1 MIKLQ
6 GLQKVLGK
14 IKEMVPGEPQ
24 YVHTLSEMS
33 PSAREVGEKAVNLK
47 KVYSMEPDL
56 LPPTVVVN
64 AACCAYYMDNGH
76 LPKGLERELKN
87 ALSHFERSTGTKLYG
102 ALESPPFP
110 PLLLAVRPSP
120 DVRIPYL
127 AQTVRGVGLTRAAI
141 SWFEDDT
148 THSGLMMD
156 LLTNFNSTYGQNV
169 KHMPPSHFAAQ
180 PTTTSPGG
188 TPRAPDALATPDDVL
203 QAMQVALSDHNDF
216 EKDGFVQL
224 TTALVAIFDS
234 FAGTQ
239 VQRFRSIEG
248 LPRDGCA
255 VVLQPLVIAKHVG
268 VVISRDPSTGSKE
281 AVGKYRD
288 LLVRPPRMH
297 GIEELGMPSFAQ
309 LQAKCMNLERS
320 FADMVDVSW
329 AHTMDD
335 HLVVLQARPAH
346 RSPEASVAAAT
357 ALAKEGVTTPSEA
370 LMAMHASDFLKATL
384 SAPMATELLG
394 WCNDYAR
401 LAVLAGCTSSSSA
414 VDALSRG
421 ADGLVVDMSQML
433 GSHLGVLHSKTA
445 HQLTGIEH
453 QLELTLAG
461 LLSSASVGGGD
472 GSVLFM
478 VTSGSEDHF
487 SHELNPEV
495 LKTQLRAI
503 FGALH
508 ARRTQQLIPTI
519 CSPGVFCDQE
529 VILFST
535 LCVQAQEEKLAP
547 TSPGGDVY
555 HVPFQL
561 AASIATPRACI
572 QAASIADVHGVQC
585 LIIDTDALTRLVYGV
600 DSFEPVMQRYMHERV
615 VTRSPQEEI
624 DPRGVAPLLKVLRKR
639 CACSPHSHL
648 TATLDHATHRPHTT
662 TTPLLRHLP
671 QVRHGGSNCRPAPPA
686 PADAR
691 VPLHVGIQRGHRRTS
706 QVSRRALPG
715 RSQRA
720 AGQTLRCSGSHR
732 TAPAQVI

>member
-14 IKEMVPGEPQ
+14 IKEMVPGEPR
-24 YVHTLSEMS
+24 YVHTLGEMN
-33 PSAREVGEKAVNLK
+33 PSAREVGEKAANLK
-47 KVYSMEPDL
+47 KVYNMEPDL
-56 LPPTVVVN
+56 LPPTMVVN
-64 AACCAYYMDNGH
+64 TSCCAYYMDHGH

-87 ALSHFERSTGTKLYG
+87 AMSLFERSTGAKLYG
-102 ALESPPFP
+102 ELESPPFP

-120 DVRIPYL
+120 DVPIPYL

-141 SWFEDDT
+141 SWFDNNT
-148 THSGLMMD
+148 AHSGLMMD

-188 TPRAPDALATPDDVL
+188 TPRALGASATPDDEL
-203 QAMQVALSDHNDF
+203 QAIHAALCDHNEF
-216 EKDGFVQL
+216 ENDGFLQL

-255 VVLQPLVIAKHVG
+255 VVLQPLVIAKHMG
-268 VVISRDPSTGSKE
+268 VVFSRDPSTGSKE

-288 LLVRPPRMH
+288 LLGHPPRLH
-297 GIEELGMPSFAQ
+297 HIEELEMPSFAQ

-329 AHTMDD
+329 AHTMNN

-346 RSPEASVAAAT
+346 RSPEASVAVAAS
-357 ALAKEGVTTPSEA
+357 LVKEGVTTPSEA
-370 LMAMHASDFLKATL
+370 LVAMHASDFLTATL

-394 WCNDYAR
+394 WCDDYAR
-401 LAVLAGCTSSSSA
+401 LTVLASCTSSSSA

-421 ADGLVVDMSQML
+421 ADGLVVDMAQLL
-433 GSHLGVLHSKTA
+433 GCHLGMLHSKTA
-445 HQLTGIEH
+445 HQLTGIEQ
-453 QLELTLAG
+453 QLELALVG

-472 GSVLFM
+472 GLVLFM
-478 VTSGSEDHF
+478 VTSGGEDHF

-519 CSPGVFCDQE
+519 CSPDVFCDQE
-529 VILFST
+529 VVLFST
-535 LCVQAQEEKLAP
+535 LCVQAREEKLVP
-547 TSPGGDVY
+547 TLY

-585 LIIDTDALTRLVYGV
+585 LVIDTDALTRLVYGV

-624 DPRGVAPLLKVLRKR
+624 DPRGVAPLLKVLSKR
-639 CACSPHSHL
+639 YTDVL
-648 TATLDHATHRPHTT
+648 M
-662 TTPLLRHLP
+662 
-671 QVRHGGSNCRPAPPA
+671 
-686 PADAR
+686 
-691 VPLHVGIQRGHRRTS
+691 
-706 QVSRRALPG
+706 
-715 RSQRA
+715 
-720 AGQTLRCSGSHR
+720 
-732 TAPAQVI
+732 